1 MYFVT
6 HRSLASNAITN
17 PRLCNVLT
25 FTGIGSRYPG
35 YRDGKAKS
43 RLGEA
48 GGPVIGSSHEAARRP
63 FVNTSL
69 ESYTAFSYSR

>member
-6 HRSLASNAITN
+6 HRSLTSNAITN
-17 PRLCNVLT
+17 PMLCHVLT

-48 GGPVIGSSHEAARRP
+48 GGPGIGSTQEAVRHP
-63 FVNTSL
+63 FVNASF